1 MTPKANIDTHDFS
14 CIADL
19 PWYSRRRYCS
29 LSSLRTV
36 PNVLTPYRSTPV
48 VPRTLWNFA
57 CCASLLAAAM
67 TAGAAAPT
75 GVEQEIMRLE
85 QGSNDAYAANDLS
98 KYFGYYAEDAMLI
111 FYNERTSLAAYRKSW
126 PESIKTEPIE
136 SVKLSDMVIRVIP
149 PGNVAI
155 ASYQIEVRTGHPNG
169 KATDEHAFETD
180 VWVNRGGAWKIAHVH
195 YSAKAAK

>member
-1 MTPKANIDTHDFS
+1 MTPRANIDTHDFS
-14 CIADL
+14 FIADL
-19 PWYSRRRYCS
+19 PWCSPRRYYS
-29 LSSLRTV
+29 FRPLRTV
-36 PNVLTPYRSTPV
+36 PNILTPYRRTPV

-75 GVEQEIMRLE
+75 AVEQEIMRLE
-85 QGSNDAYAANDLS
+85 QGSNDAYAANDLP

-126 PESIKTEPIE
+126 SESIKTEPIE

-149 PGNVAI
+149 SGNVAI

-180 VWVNRGGAWKIAHVH
+180 VWVDRGGAWKIAHVQ

>member
-1 MTPKANIDTHDFS
+1 MI
-14 CIADL
+14 
-19 PWYSRRRYCS
+19 
-29 LSSLRTV
+29 
-36 PNVLTPYRSTPV
+36 
-48 VPRTLWNFA
+48 PRTLWNFA
-57 CCASLLAAAM
+57 CCATLLAAAM
-67 TAGAAAPT
+67 TAGAAAPAAVAPT

-85 QGSNDAYAANDLS
+85 KGSNDAYATNDLP

-126 PESIKTEPIE
+126 PEEIKTEPIE

-149 PGNVAI
+149 SGDVAI

-169 KATDEHAFETD
+169 KVTDEHAFETD
-180 VWVNRGGAWKIAHVH
+180 VWVNRAGGWKIAHVQ

>member
-1 MTPKANIDTHDFS
+1 M
-14 CIADL
+14 
-19 PWYSRRRYCS
+19 
-29 LSSLRTV
+29 
-36 PNVLTPYRSTPV
+36 

-57 CCASLLAAAM
+57 ACASLLVAAM

-75 GVEQEIMRLE
+75 AVEQEILRLE
-85 QGSNDAYAANDLS
+85 RSSNDAYAANDLP

-111 FYNERTSLAAYRKSW
+111 FYNERTTLAAYRKSW
-126 PESIKTEPIE
+126 PESIKTEPIQ

-149 PGNVAI
+149 SGDVAI

-180 VWVNRGGAWKIAHVH
+180 VWVNRAGGWKIVHVQ
-195 YSAKAAK
+195 YSATGAK

>member
-1 MTPKANIDTHDFS
+1 MI
-14 CIADL
+14 
-19 PWYSRRRYCS
+19 
-29 LSSLRTV
+29 
-36 PNVLTPYRSTPV
+36 
-48 VPRTLWNFA
+48 PRALWNFA
-57 CCASLLAAAM
+57 CCATLLAATM
-67 TAGAAAPT
+67 TARAAAPT
-75 GVEQEIMRLE
+75 AVEQEIMRLE
-85 QGSNDAYAANDLS
+85 QGSNDAYAANDLP

-126 PESIKTEPIE
+126 PEAIKTEPIV

-149 PGNVAI
+149 SGEVAI

-180 VWVNRGGAWKIAHVH
+180 VWANRAGAWKIVHVH